1 MFLLDTNVVSEG
13 RRPERLPKPVAEW
26 FNAAHP
32 NEIFVSAATF
42 LEIEIG
48 VRRLERRDPRQGAI
62 LRKWKSEALA
72 AAFRGR
78 VLPVDQA
85 IAERCA
91 AMHVPD
97 PRPLLDSIIAATAIV
112 HRLTLVTRN
121 LGDFVGTGARIFNPW
136 DQTAAK

>member
-1 MFLLDTNVVSEG
+1 MFLLDTHVVSEA
-13 RRPERLPKPVAEW
+13 RRPGRLPKPVAAW
-26 FNAAHP
+26 FNRANP
-32 NEIFVSAATF
+32 DEMFVSAATF
-42 LEIEIG
+42 LEIEFG
-48 VRRLERRDPRQGAI
+48 VRRLERRDPRQGAM
-62 LRKWKSEALA
+62 LRKWKSESLA

-78 VLPVDQA
+78 VLPVDET

-121 LGDFVGTGARIFNPW
+121 LRDFAGVGARMLNPW
-136 DQTAAK
+136 DETAAE